1 MAAAL
6 VPMSAVF
13 CVVVSRGVY
22 WVRTRLSCPGGDA
35 LELDDR
41 WLGDAVVE
49 DPPGEGGREKAH
61 GLH

>member
-13 CVVVSRGVY
+13 CV
-22 WVRTRLSCPGGDA
+22 LPGGDA